1 MHRNENGDL
10 IITKETLEIAK
21 EVLVSVGLVFVVTRV
36 IHYLLMP
43 GCHPHG

>member
-1 MHRNENGDL
+1 MKRNENGDL
-10 IITKETLEIAK
+10 IITKEDQDLAK
-21 EVLVSVGLVFVVTRV
+21 EVLVCVGLVFVVTRV

>member
-1 MHRNENGDL
+1 MKRNENGDL
-10 IITKETLEIAK
+10 IITKEDQDLAK

-43 GCHPHG
+43 GCNHG

>member
-1 MHRNENGDL
+1 MKRNENGDL
-10 IITKETLEIAK
+10 IITKEDQDLAK

>member
-1 MHRNENGDL
+1 MKRNENGDL
-10 IITKETLEIAK
+10 IITKETQEIAK
-21 EVLVSVGLVFVVTRV
+21 EVLVSVGLICVVSRV

>member
-1 MHRNENGDL
+1 MKRNENGDL
-10 IITKETLEIAK
+10 IITKETQEIAK

-43 GCHPHG
+43 TCHPHG

>member
-1 MHRNENGDL
+1 MKRNENGDL
-10 IITKETLEIAK
+10 IITKETQDLAK

-43 GCHPHG
+43 GCNHG